1 MGPRVHYVLTK
12 AHHLSPSWDRWIPSM
27 HSASLRSI
35 FHLHRGVPSGVF
47 PSCILTRTP
56 VHIQKKSFNV
66 VIIVGTWCLF
76 PRHLLRAIAASS
88 GAPCRAV
95 AVPFDCLRQSRC
107 SPAMS
112 CIIFHL
118 PNLHCSLPMQLT
130 VEMDIS
136 FAGRFSDI
144 SFLLKCVNHYTGD
157 VQNRIVCFWCS
168 CLNTVHTVTTLL

>member
-1 MGPRVHYVLTK
+1 
-12 AHHLSPSWDRWIPSM
+12 M